1 MTAPLAIDPT
11 TSSRTLRIR
20 PRAALLAIHTD
31 ALLEDPY
38 RVEWRGAEPTVDDRG
53 RSVEVGYTAGARL
66 RALTPRRGSLSVA
79 LHPNVPWAIEL
90 DGGVSGLRADLRDL
104 QLPGIA
110 ISGGAGDVVLDLPQ
124 PRDRLILRI
133 EGGLSGAIV
142 RRPAGVPVA
151 LEIQGG
157 ARRLKLDQMD
167 LGAIGGVVRQ
177 RTLAESRAR
186 GDGEIVVQVLGGAS
200 RLTIDAHDH

>member
-20 PRAALLAIHTD
+20 PRAALLAIHAD

-79 LHPNVPWAIEL
+79 LIPMCLGRSSSTAACRACGLTCATCSSRGSPSPAAPATSCWTFPN
-90 DGGVSGLRADLRDL
+90 
-104 QLPGIA
+104 
-110 ISGGAGDVVLDLPQ
+110 
-124 PRDRLILRI
+124 
-133 EGGLSGAIV
+133 
-142 RRPAGVPVA
+142 PV
-151 LEIQGG
+151 
-157 ARRLKLDQMD
+157 
-167 LGAIGGVVRQ
+167 IG
-177 RTLAESRAR
+177 
-186 GDGEIVVQVLGGAS
+186 
-200 RLTIDAHDH
+200 